1 MLERRETMKHLLL
14 SGTPR
19 EIGFQHGSEAAE
31 EINESIRSYREFF
44 VHEVSL
50 EWEDAKEIAKNY
62 IPSIEQHNSD
72 LIEEME
78 GIAEGAN
85 LDFLDILVLNCRSEI
100 ALTHNRVDGCTS
112 VGVVPPYGK
121 YTFIAQN
128 WDWTLAQAKSLVM
141 LTIEQKYK
149 PTIYMTTEAGI
160 IGKIGAN
167 SNGVAV
173 GLNAIRAAL
182 SSYGM
187 PLHLALREVLN
198 SETVED
204 ALEFVKTTE
213 IGSCANFVIG
223 GKFTVY
229 NCEISP
235 MKVEVKKAED
245 VVYHS
250 NHLCAENLISTIGK
264 EKLAPP
270 VDSFTRLE
278 RMKILTSSVNVPVTK
293 DIIFEWLSN
302 DEDTEH
308 PINRVPKENINEFTD
323 MVTVFSVIMNLTTG
337 QYDLYEGQPSKPKNI
352 YQLNIYGG
360 IR

>member
-1 MLERRETMKHLLL
+1 MKQL
-14 SGTPR
+14 SLRGTPY
-19 EIGFQHGSEAAE
+19 EIGLQHGSKARE
-31 EINESIRSYREFF
+31 EINQSIDSYRAFF
-44 VHEVSL
+44 KHEVKL
-50 EWEDAKEIAKNY
+50 EWDAAKELAKKY
-62 IPSIEQHNSD
+62 LASIENHNPD
-72 LIEEME
+72 LIEEMK
-78 GIAEGAN
+78 GVADGAK

-112 VGVVPPYGK
+112 LGVIQPYGED
-121 YTFIAQN
+121 TFVAQN
-128 WDWTLAQAKSLVM
+128 WDWTLAQARSLVM
-141 LTIEQKYK
+141 LTIEQKNK
-149 PTIYMTTEAGI
+149 PIIYMTTEAGI

-167 SNGVAV
+167 NRGVAV
-173 GLNAIRAAL
+173 ALNAIRAAV
-182 SSYGM
+182 SSFGL

-223 GKFTVY
+223 GKVTVY

-278 RMKILTSSVNVPVTK
+278 RMKTLTSSVKVPVTK

-308 PINRVPKENINEFTD
+308 PINRVPKENTSEFTD

-352 YQLNIYGG
+352 YQFNIYGG